1 MLRSRPPAG
10 ISGGLFFLR
19 ACLARKHM
27 IAPIPD
33 LSPTAAVSAAAVA
46 TINHL
51 LAQEPWARKQ
61 LALHAGKLAA
71 IDTGAIA
78 VRLRVDGIGM
88 LETAPLEVP
97 ANVTIRVKLSDLPLI
112 AQHRE
117 RAFSYVKIEGD
128 AEFANAISQLSK
140 GLRWDAEHDL
150 EKLLGP
156 ILATRVAGVARNALA
171 FARGSQQ
178 KLAENV
184 AEYFVEEQ
192 PLLIRP
198 ANLLD
203 YSAGVTRV
211 RDDVE
216 RLAKRLARLEK
227 AHAAVQPL
235 PPSPDVST

>member
-1 MLRSRPPAG
+1 MVSGRSF
-10 ISGGLFFLR
+10 LFKGAF
-19 ACLARKHM
+19 ARKHM

-33 LSPTAAVSAAAVA
+33 FSLTSPASAAAVA

-71 IDTGAIA
+71 IETGAVAI
-78 VRLRVDGIGM
+78 RLRVDGIGM
-88 LETAPLEVP
+88 VETAPGDVP
-97 ANVTIRVKLSDLPLI
+97 ASVTIRVKLSDLPLI
-112 AQHRE
+112 LQNRE

-150 EKLLGP
+150 EKVVGP
-156 ILATRVAGVARNALA
+156 ILATRMVAGARQAVD
-171 FARGSQQ
+171 FVRTGQQ

-184 AEYFVEEQ
+184 AEYFLEEQ

-198 ANLLD
+198 ASLVD
-203 YSAGVTRV
+203 YSAGVTRM

-216 RLAKRLARLEK
+216 RLAKRLAKLEK

-235 PPSPDVST
+235 PPLPDVAT

>member
-1 MLRSRPPAG
+1 
-10 ISGGLFFLR
+10 
-19 ACLARKHM
+19 M

-33 LSPTAAVSAAAVA
+33 FSLTSPVSAAAVA

-71 IDTGAIA
+71 IDTGAVAI
-78 VRLRVDGIGM
+78 RLRVDGIGM
-88 LETAPLEVP
+88 VETAPGDVP
-97 ANVTIRVKLSDLPLI
+97 ASVTIRVKLSDLPLI
-112 AQHRE
+112 VQNRE

-150 EKLLGP
+150 EKILGP
-156 ILATRVAGVARNALA
+156 ILATRLVAGARDAVD
-171 FARGSQQ
+171 FVRTGQQ

-184 AEYFVEEQ
+184 AEYFLEEQ

-198 ANLLD
+198 ASLVD
-203 YSAGVTRV
+203 YSAGVTRM

-216 RLAKRLARLEK
+216 RLAKRLAKLEK

-235 PPSPDVST
+235 PPLPDVAT

>member
-1 MLRSRPPAG
+1 M
-10 ISGGLFFLR
+10 
-19 ACLARKHM
+19 
-27 IAPIPD
+27 APFSD
-33 LSPTAAVSAAAVA
+33 LTLMTPVIA

-51 LAQEPWARKQ
+51 LAQEPWARQQ
-61 LALHAGKLAA
+61 LAVHAGKLAC
-71 IDTGAIA
+71 IDTGAVA
-78 VRLRVDGIGM
+78 LRLRVDSAGM
-88 LETAPLEVP
+88 LEWAPGTAPADVP

-112 AQHRE
+112 LQNRE

-140 GLRWDAEHDL
+140 GLRWEAEHDL

-156 ILATRVAGVARNALA
+156 ILATRLVAGAKDAVAFVRT
-171 FARGSQQ
+171 GQQ

-184 AEYFVEEQ
+184 AEYFLDEQ
-192 PLLIRP
+192 PMLIRP
-198 ANLLD
+198 ATLQE

-227 AHAAVQPL
+227 AAAALQPQSSL
-235 PPSPDVST
+235 PDLST